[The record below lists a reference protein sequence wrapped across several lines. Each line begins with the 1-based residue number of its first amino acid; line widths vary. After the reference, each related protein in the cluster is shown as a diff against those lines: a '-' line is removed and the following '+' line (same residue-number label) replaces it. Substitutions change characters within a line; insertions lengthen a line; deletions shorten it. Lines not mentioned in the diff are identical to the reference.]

1 MRGEAH
7 CQPAGWREPVQSGQL
22 SCHLLGLPPGGG
34 EGSDRDLTSSR
45 HDPSWHGLSWPPGQ
59 GPWRTTVPHFIFVP
73 PPSRSKRGVKP
84 WGPQGPRSKGGVRSA
99 LSTSQSPVPSFP
111 SPPSPGSGSG
121 APGPEGPFQGC
132 LLRPCLWRGATEAWQ
147 AALRIVRLSCVPA
160 KRLLVLDAEWPSS
173 PPPGR
178 PEGTPTAAQGH
189 SVGA

>member
-1 MRGEAH
+1 MEEGRVPTGTSPAAGMTRAGMGFPGLQGRG
-7 CQPAGWREPVQSGQL
+7 
-22 SCHLLGLPPGGG
+22 LGGPLFPT
-34 EGSDRDLTSSR
+34 LFLF
-45 HDPSWHGLSWPPGQ
+45 PS
-59 GPWRTTVPHFIFVP
+59 
-73 PPSRSKRGVKP
+73 PSRSKRGVKP

-160 KRLLVLDAEWPSS
+160 KRLLVLDAEWRRHPHLGARKARPQQRRGTAWAPDRQAAWVQRQASRARL
-173 PPPGR
+173 PPTVYCAIGK
-178 PEGTPTAAQGH
+178 
-189 SVGA
+189 VG